1 MKQIKPFQKMK
12 VCTKRPDT
20 EHTFTVLEME
30 LGGAASEGE
39 TGLQGQGGVLGEVD
53 NDGKEKCKEN

>member
-12 VCTKRPDT
+12 VCTIWQNT
-20 EHTFTVLEME
+20 EHRFTVLEME

-39 TGLQGQGGVLGEVD
+39 TGIERRGGVLGEVN
-53 NDGKEKCKEN
+53 NDGKEK

>member
-30 LGGAASEGE
+30 FGRGSL
-39 TGLQGQGGVLGEVD
+39 
-53 NDGKEKCKEN
+53 